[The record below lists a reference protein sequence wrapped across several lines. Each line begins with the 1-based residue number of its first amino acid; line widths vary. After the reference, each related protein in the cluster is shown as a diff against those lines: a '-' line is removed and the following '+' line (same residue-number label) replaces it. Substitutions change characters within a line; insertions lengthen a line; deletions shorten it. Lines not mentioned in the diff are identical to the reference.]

1 MANFFRRIRR
11 QLFTKNKF
19 TKYLIYATGEIFL
32 VVIGI
37 LIALQVNNYNEQ
49 RKTEIKEK
57 KYLVSIKNELL
68 NNLEVIKAEAEHLNT
83 SLKAQRQVMS
93 LINSKIDT
101 ISENE
106 LSKILG
112 LSFNR
117 GIQLKYQDGTFK
129 ELLYS
134 GGLIA
139 IANDSIRNKITS
151 WEGRMIIVTAQEEG
165 VFEARNGVTEYI
177 MEFGDFKIILDDLGA
192 AEYLG
197 MEKSIKRVEN
207 KELLKSKIFENNL
220 ALYIVVGTTLQF
232 EYEQLERDIHNL
244 LRMINNEIKLKTK
257 G

>member
-1 MANFFRRIRR
+1 MAHFFRRIRR
-11 QLFTKNKF
+11 QLFTENKF
-19 TKYLIYATGEIFL
+19 TKYLIYAIGEIFL

-68 NNLEVIKAEAEHLNT
+68 NNLEVIKTEKGHLRAG
-83 SLKAQRQVMS
+83 LEAQRQLMS
-93 LINSKIDT
+93 LINVKVDT

-106 LSKILG
+106 LSKILS

-117 GIQLKYQDGTFK
+117 DIKLKYQDGTFK

-151 WEGRMIIVTAQEEG
+151 WEGRMIIVIAQEEG
-165 VFEARNGVTEYI
+165 VFEARSKITKSL
-177 MEFGDFKIILDDLGA
+177 MEFGDFKIIFDDLGISDGI
-192 AEYLG
+192 G
-197 MEKSIKRVEN
+197 MEKSINRVEN
-207 KELLKSKIFENNL
+207 KALLKSKEFENYL
-220 ALYIVVGTTLQF
+220 AFYIVAGITLQF
-232 EYEQLERDIHNL
+232 EYENLESDIHHL
-244 LRMINNEIKLKTK
+244 LRMINNELENK
-257 G
+257 